1 MKLKNG
7 HKRQNGSCLWKI
19 FASVSLQSFT
29 DVENLLISC
38 AKTAPKFFLGEQ
50 IGQRSTNVN
59 KSLEKLLCSE
69 WFEKTFNEHSR
80 MAPKS
85 FQNHQNGASLV
96 AQWKRITCQC
106 RRHRFDPWPG
116 KISYAEEQL
125 SWRATA
131 TEAVVWSLG
140 AQTTEPTHHI
150 C

>member
-19 FASVSLQSFT
+19 FTSVSQQSFT

-59 KSLEKLLCSE
+59 KSLEKLLSLE
-69 WFEKTFNEHSR
+69 WFEKTCNEDSR

-85 FQNHQNGASLV
+85 FQNHQNDDSLV
-96 AQWKRITCQC
+96 AQR
-106 RRHRFDPWPG
+106 
-116 KISYAEEQL
+116 
-125 SWRATA
+125 
-131 TEAVVWSLG
+131 
-140 AQTTEPTHHI
+140 
-150 C
+150 